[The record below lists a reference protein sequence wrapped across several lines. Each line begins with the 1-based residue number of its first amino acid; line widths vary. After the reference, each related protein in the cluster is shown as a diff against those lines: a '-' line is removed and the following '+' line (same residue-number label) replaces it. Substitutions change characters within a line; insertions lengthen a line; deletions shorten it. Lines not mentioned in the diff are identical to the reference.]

1 MGAGV
6 CDTGVPGAFQK
17 GKLHQNVA
25 AFTPLFSCGVCALL
39 LSAALY
45 VLKVFKQSALNL
57 PPGPFP
63 LPIVGNLHLLDMRR
77 QDKSLMK
84 ISEKYGPVFTVHLGF
99 QRVVVLTGYQAAKD
113 ALGNTADVF
122 VDRPAILI
130 FYHIQHGNGVFFSSQ
145 ELWKTTRRFTVA
157 TTQDLSMGK
166 HLGEERML
174 EELRFLIL
182 IKSFKGGPFKLR
194 FLNMAPTNITFA
206 ILFGKKFDYEDPTYL
221 TLLRLIDEVMHLLG
235 SPFLHLFNFYPFLG
249 FLLKPRKMV
258 LKKVEEVCVI
268 LKKCIKESKES
279 LNKSNLKSYIDALLF
294 KQEEENKSNTLFHD
308 TNVLASALDLLMA
321 GTEMTSTTL
330 EWAILLLMKYP
341 EVQNKVHAEIER
353 VLGPDCLPTFEDRKK
368 MPFTNTVI
376 HEVQRF
382 VTLLPH
388 VPRCTSVDT
397 HLKGYFI
404 PKGTT
409 VIPLLTSV
417 LLDKTQWET
426 PDEFSP
432 NHFLDADGN
441 FVKKKAFLPFST
453 GRRNCIRESLATMEL
468 FIFFTGLIQKFT
480 FKPPP
485 GVKESELD
493 TTAEAGFTMRP
504 HPQRTCAVLRQ

>member
-1 MGAGV
+1 M
-6 CDTGVPGAFQK
+6 
-17 GKLHQNVA
+17 A
-25 AFTPLFSCGVCALL
+25 AFTALFICGVCALL

-63 LPIVGNLHLLDMRR
+63 LPIIGNLHLLDIRR

-84 ISEKYGPVFTVHLGF
+84 LSEKYGPVFTVHLGF
-99 QRVVVLTGYQAAKD
+99 QKVVVLTGYEAVND
-113 ALGNTADVF
+113 VLLNTADVF
-122 VDRPAILI
+122 ADRPAIPI
-130 FYHIQHGNGVFFSSQ
+130 FYHIQRGNGVFFSSQ
-145 ELWKTTRRFTVA
+145 ELWKTTRRFTIA
-157 TTQDLSMGK
+157 TMRDLGMGK
-166 HLGEERML
+166 HLGEEMML
-174 EELRFLIL
+174 EELQFLIEL
-182 IKSFKGGPFKLR
+182 IKSFKGGPFRLR
-194 FLNMAPTNITFA
+194 FLNTAPTNITFA
-206 ILFGKKFDYEDPTYL
+206 ILFGRRFDYEDPTFL

-249 FLLKPRKMV
+249 FLLKPHKMI

-279 LNKSNLKSYIDALLF
+279 INENNLRSYIDALVF
-294 KQEEENKSNTLFHD
+294 KQEEQNKSNTLFHD
-308 TNVLASALDLLMA
+308 ANILASALDLLMA
-321 GTEMTSTTL
+321 GTETTSTTL
-330 EWAILLLMKYP
+330 QWAILLLMKYP
-341 EVQNKVHAEIER
+341 DIQKKVHAEIER
-353 VLGPDCLPTFEDRKK
+353 VLGPGCLPTFEDRKK
-368 MPFTNTVI
+368 MPFTNAVI

-397 HLKGYFI
+397 HFKGYFI

-426 PDEFSP
+426 PDEFNP
-432 NHFLDADGN
+432 NHFLDEDGN

-453 GRRNCIRESLATMEL
+453 GRRNCIGESLATMEL

-504 HPQRTCAVLRQ
+504 HPQCVCAVLRQ

>member
-1 MGAGV
+1 
-6 CDTGVPGAFQK
+6 
-17 GKLHQNVA
+17 
-25 AFTPLFSCGVCALL
+25 
-39 LSAALY
+39 
-45 VLKVFKQSALNL
+45 
-57 PPGPFP
+57 PPGPLP
-63 LPIVGNLHLLDMRR
+63 LPLIGNLHLLDIRR

-99 QRVVVLTGYQAAKD
+99 QKVVVLTGYEAVKD
-113 ALGNTADVF
+113 ALLHTTDVF
-122 VDRPAILI
+122 EDRPAIPI

-145 ELWKTTRRFTVA
+145 EIWKTTRRFTIA
-157 TTQDLSMGK
+157 TMRDLGMGK
-166 HLGEERML
+166 RLGEERMC
-174 EELRFLIL
+174 EELQFLIEL
-182 IKSFKGGPFKLR
+182 IKSFKGGPFRLR

-206 ILFGKKFDYEDPTYL
+206 ILFGRRFDYEDPTYL

-249 FLLKPRKMV
+249 FLLKPHKMI

-268 LKKCIKESKES
+268 LRKSIKESKE
-279 LNKSNLKSYIDALLF
+279 NINENNVRSYIDALVF
-294 KQEEENKSNTLFHD
+294 KQELFHD
-308 TNVLASALDLLMA
+308 ANVLASALDLLMA
-321 GTEMTSTTL
+321 GTETTSTTL
-330 EWAILLLMKYP
+330 QWAILLLVKYP
-341 EVQNKVHAEIER
+341 EVQKKVHTEIER
-353 VLGPDCLPTFEDRKK
+353 VLGPDTMPTFEDRKN
-368 MPFTNTVI
+368 MPFTNAVI

-388 VPRCTSVDT
+388 IPRCTSADT
-397 HLKGYFI
+397 HFKGYFI

-426 PDEFSP
+426 PDEFNP

-441 FVKKKAFLPFST
+441 FHAFGIA
-453 GRRNCIRESLATMEL
+453 GRRNCIGESLATMEL

-485 GVKESELD
+485 GIKESELD

-504 HPQRTCAVLRQ
+504 HPQCICAVLRQ

>member
-1 MGAGV
+1 M
-6 CDTGVPGAFQK
+6 
-17 GKLHQNVA
+17 A
-25 AFTPLFSCGVCALL
+25 AFTALFICGVCALL

-63 LPIVGNLHLLDMRR
+63 LPIIGNLHLLDIRR

-84 ISEKYGPVFTVHLGF
+84 LSEKYGPVFTVHLGF
-99 QRVVVLTGYQAAKD
+99 QKVVVLTGYEAVND
-113 ALGNTADVF
+113 VLLNTADVF
-122 VDRPAILI
+122 ADRPAIPI
-130 FYHIQHGNGVFFSSQ
+130 FYHIQRGNGVFFSSQ
-145 ELWKTTRRFTVA
+145 ELWKTTRRFTIA
-157 TTQDLSMGK
+157 TMRDLGMGK
-166 HLGEERML
+166 SLGEEMML
-174 EELRFLIL
+174 EELQFFIEL
-182 IKSFKGGPFKLR
+182 IKSFKGGPFRLR

-206 ILFGKKFDYEDPTYL
+206 ILFGRRFDYEDPTFL

-249 FLLKPRKMV
+249 FLLKPHKMI

-279 LNKSNLKSYIDALLF
+279 INENNLRSYIDALVF
-294 KQEEENKSNTLFHD
+294 KQEEQNKSNTLFHD
-308 TNVLASALDLLMA
+308 ANILASALDLLMA
-321 GTEMTSTTL
+321 GTETTSTTL
-330 EWAILLLMKYP
+330 QWAILLLMKYP
-341 EVQNKVHAEIER
+341 EIQKKVHAEIER
-353 VLGPDCLPTFEDRKK
+353 VLGPGCLPTFEDRKK
-368 MPFTNTVI
+368 MPFTNAVI

-397 HLKGYFI
+397 HFKGYFI

-426 PDEFSP
+426 PDEFNP

-453 GRRNCIRESLATMEL
+453 GRRNCIGESLATMEL

-504 HPQRTCAVLRQ
+504 HPQCVCAVLRQ